1 MFLFPSPYLLILF
14 SGEGTPSSREVGG
27 GEDKPSHPPIF
38 LCPAPLPPISISLLG
53 KRERVKEQGM
63 GRIGARCLIFPSPYY
78 LLILFSSEGTGGHGV
93 HYLTPI
99 LLPSTIH
106 TYQQLPT
113 PSHPDLTLEIREGV
127 WLQVGV
133 GWTKINQA
141 THPSL
146 FALLALS
153 PSLF

>member
-1 MFLFPSPYLLILF
+1 MWPWCPLPHLILLPSPNHIYQHLPTPPYLSFLLGKREGVKQMFVFPSPYLLILF

-78 LLILFSSEGTGGHGV
+78 LLILFSSEGA
-93 HYLTPI
+93 
-99 LLPSTIH
+99 
-106 TYQQLPT
+106 
-113 PSHPDLTLEIREGV
+113 R
-127 WLQVGV
+127 GV
-133 GWTKINQA
+133 GWAKINQSIR
-141 THPSL
+141 PSPS
-146 FALLALS
+146 ALLPLS